1 MEPSLLALILEPAV
15 KVAFVIAM
23 VMGAVTVMTWVERR
37 VSAWIQ
43 DRLGPNRVGPEGLFQ
58 PIADGIKFL
67 FKEDIV
73 PPHVHKPLYVLAP
86 ALSFVPAL
94 VGSAVIPFG
103 DSIRLFGRDVPLRVA
118 DLNVGI
124 LFIFA
129 MSAMG
134 VYGIALA
141 GWSSNNKYSLMGGM
155 RSSAQLISYEL
166 AMSLSAV
173 GVLMAA
179 GSLRLTEVVLA
190 QDRFWQWNA
199 WSQPFGAFVFIVAA
213 FAETNRLPFDMPE
226 CESELV
232 GGYHTEYSSMKFAMF
247 FMAEYANMVTASA
260 LMVTLFFGGWQVPGL
275 AGLSL
280 PPLAVSLIQMA
291 AFILKVGFF
300 LFFFVWVR
308 WTLPR
313 FRFDQLMDLGWKVMF
328 PLALLQIFVTSF
340 LILAGWI

>member
-1 MEPSLLALILEPAV
+1 VDPGIGEQILESIV
-15 KVAFVIAM
+15 KVAFVIGL
-23 VMGAVTVMTWVERR
+23 VMGAVTFMTWVERR

-43 DRLGPNRVGPEGLFQ
+43 DRLGPNRVGPAGLFQ

-67 FKEDIV
+67 FKEDVV

-94 VGSAVIPFG
+94 LGSVVIPFG
-103 DSIRLFGRDVPLRVA
+103 DTLPVFGREIPLRVA
-118 DLNVGI
+118 DLDVGI

-141 GWSSNNKYSLMGGM
+141 GWSSNNKYSLMGGL

-166 AMSLSAV
+166 AMSLSVV
-173 GVLMAA
+173 GALMAA
-179 GSLRLTEVVLA
+179 GSLRLSEVVLT
-190 QDRFWQWNA
+190 QDRLMHWNV
-199 WSQPFGAFVFIVAA
+199 WTQPIGALVFVVAA
-213 FAETNRLPFDMPE
+213 FAETNRLPFDLPE

-232 GGYHTEYSSMKFAMF
+232 AGYHTEYSSMKFAMF

-275 AGLSL
+275 ASLSL
-280 PPLAVSLIQMA
+280 PPLAVSLIQVA
-291 AFILKVGFF
+291 AFCLKVSFF
-300 LFFFVWVR
+300 LFLYVWIR

-313 FRFDQLMDLGWKVMF
+313 FRFDQLMDLGWKVML
-328 PLALLQIFVTSF
+328 PLALVNIFLTSW
-340 LILAGWI
+340 LILIGWI